1 MKLKKIK
8 YPFWGFLLCILS
20 AFLFLAFATFN
31 YKDNALFYFS
41 SENIVSNNLFGSFG
55 ANIASLLFYLFGYAF
70 YVQIIFGFYLS
81 YLFFRKKSLI
91 KHLDKI
97 FYFQLLFLSSV
108 LFLQV
113 NFSRGGLLGL
123 HLDNLL
129 KLIFDSFLIKF
140 VSVIF
145 TMISILLV
153 TNCSFVSLVG
163 FFAKAFSFMSFV
175 YKKAQPVLK
184 FFYNIVCKMFSFFKV
199 VYKWF
204 YSLLSEK
211 LFAKGD
217 PEYLYEEQDF
227 WEPYNNVQQSNSLNK
242 QEVLNIVPIAP
253 VNASKQ
259 KDVIEKEIVDKIS
272 YKLPNLQIF
281 TAIKEV
287 DEDKKIY
294 EDLQNRAKVLE
305 DKLAKFGVYGKVK
318 TIEYGPVVTL
328 FEYAPNVDT
337 KISKIIAL
345 EDDLALA
352 LEALSIRI
360 IAPIPGKPYVGFE
373 VANKTPRTVHF
384 SNIVHSKEFK
394 KFNGELP
401 LILGQDSIG
410 RNIVVDLFK
419 MPHLLVAGSTGSG
432 KSVALNAMLAS
443 LLCKHSPD
451 QLKLILI
458 DPKRLEFAGYQDIAH
473 LLFPIVTQPK
483 KAVDVLKW
491 LVSTME
497 QRYEF
502 MAKKGVKNIN
512 DYHLM
517 YDPEKTDMPF
527 IVLVID
533 ELADLMMTTGKDV
546 EILIARIAQMARA
559 AGIHMIVATQR
570 PSVDVITGLIK
581 VNFPSRISFRV
592 VSKIDSRTIL
602 DSVGAEKLLGRGDM
616 LFLNSNSSSLERVH
630 GAYVPNKEIINL
642 VEYIKSEREPEYI
655 ELNVLNAAVNSDDV
669 EDDMLYEIVDF
680 LQEVD
685 EVSIS
690 FLQRKFRIGYNRSA
704 RIMEQLE
711 DMGYILPADGSKMR
725 KVVKNSEMK

>member
-1 MKLKKIK
+1 MKLRKIK
-8 YPFWGFLLCILS
+8 YPFVGFLLSTLS
-20 AFLFLAFATFN
+20 IFLFLSLITFN
-31 YKDNALFYFS
+31 YKDNSLFYFS
-41 SENIVSNNLFGSFG
+41 SGNNLSTNFFGSFG
-55 ANIASLLFYLFGYAF
+55 AYIASMLFYLFSYSF
-70 YVQIIFGFYLS
+70 YIEVIFGFYMS
-81 YLFFRKKSLI
+81 YLCFKKEKFI
-91 KHLDKI
+91 KNLDNV
-97 FYFQLLFLSSV
+97 FYFQMLFLSSS

-113 NFSRGGLLGL
+113 NFAQGGLLGFYL
-123 HLDNLL
+123 NNLL
-129 KLIFDSFLIKF
+129 KSIFDSFLIKF
-140 VSVIF
+140 VAIIF
-145 TMISILLV
+145 VMISMLLV
-153 TNCSFVSLVG
+153 TNCSLVSVAKFFVKFLNLLS
-163 FFAKAFSFMSFV
+163 FAYAKF
-175 YKKAQPVLK
+175 KPVLK
-184 FFYNIVCKMFSFFKV
+184 YAYNFACKVTSILKFL
-199 VYKWF
+199 YKWF
-204 YSLLSEK
+204 AVLLSEK
-211 LFAKGD
+211 FFSNGD
-217 PEYLYEEQDF
+217 PEYLYEQQDF
-227 WEPYNNVQQSNSLNK
+227 WQPYQQEEQPNLVNK
-242 QEVLNIVPIAP
+242 KEVLN
-253 VNASKQ
+253 S
-259 KDVIEKEIVDKIS
+259 DVDINVKNESVVIKKEMIDKIS
-272 YKLPNLQIF
+272 YKLPNLEIF

-287 DEDKKIY
+287 DEDKRIY
-294 EDLQNRAKVLE
+294 EDLQKRAKILE
-305 DKLAKFGVYGKVK
+305 DKLEKFGVYGKVK

-328 FEYAPNVDT
+328 FEYSPNVDT

-373 VANKTPRTVHF
+373 VANKAPRTVHF
-384 SNIVHSKEFK
+384 SNIVHSKEFN
-394 KFNGELP
+394 KFSGELP

-410 RNIVVDLFK
+410 RNVVVDLFK

-451 QLKLILI
+451 QLKLVLI

-473 LLFPIVTQPK
+473 LLFPIVTLPK

-491 LVSTME
+491 LVNTME

-602 DSVGAEKLLGRGDM
+602 DSVGSEKLLGRGDM

-630 GAYVPNKEIINL
+630 GAYIPNKEINNL
-642 VEYIKSEREPEYI
+642 VEYIKSERAPNYI
-655 ELNVLNAAVNSDDV
+655 ELNILNAAVNSDDI
-669 EDDMLYEIVDF
+669 DDEMFYEIVDF
-680 LQEVD
+680 LKEID

-711 DMGYILPADGSKMR
+711 DLGYILPADGSKMR
-725 KVVKNSEMK
+725 KVIKDAEMK